1 MTARGCAFHDAEAH
15 RCGIQAAHGH
25 EALPLACR
33 QFPRISIT
41 DLRGVSVT
49 LSHYCP
55 TALDMLVTFD
65 ADVEIVDNA
74 PAFPPGAEYVGLD
87 ARTSLPPALC
97 PTVLMDWDSWWE
109 WERLSVEL
117 CNLKETPR
125 QILARLSIAVEA
137 VRTWRP
143 GQGELIYRV
152 RHAHAVARTTLTNP
166 TNPTQPFEQNLPNL
180 ANLSNLTNVFLAA
193 HVFAN
198 WTAHLGEGLRTWLR
212 SIETV
217 LFLLE
222 VGWTM
227 PEVDLWL
234 RHYADP
240 RLLARV
246 WSKAECEISEL
257 AS

>member
-1 MTARGCAFHDAEAH
+1 MRFKGCEGFVRFGSRFA
-15 RCGIQAAHGH
+15 
-25 EALPLACR
+25 
-33 QFPRISIT
+33 
-41 DLRGVSVT
+41 
-49 LSHYCP
+49 
-55 TALDMLVTFD
+55 
-65 ADVEIVDNA
+65 
-74 PAFPPGAEYVGLD
+74 GA
-87 ARTSLPPALC
+87 
-97 PTVLMDWDSWWE
+97 
-109 WERLSVEL
+109 
-117 CNLKETPR
+117 
-125 QILARLSIAVEA
+125 I
-137 VRTWRP
+137 
-143 GQGELIYRV
+143 
-152 RHAHAVARTTLTNP
+152 RTTLTNP
-166 TNPTQPFEQNLPNL
+166 TNPTQPHEQNLPNL